1 MGFAACHDWSFV
13 VALCCHSVINSV
25 DGHAWAVTT
34 TLLQLIVFGVLTLS
48 RRALASG
55 ACGPALLSTSL
66 ACKNERVFIADKPSR
81 MQCCTTAAA
90 PYAQKKM
97 LEAALSG
104 GTGVSLLE
112 AFPLQ
117 QVGAVQAPAE
127 RCLLGNSFRGV
138 AAGSEQLVVSQT
150 GTLANSPPSLAATN
164 HNSTQR
170 PPRQRHYVYLHYLY
184 CTGRGAGSAQSQ
196 SSMARNSTFDI

>member
-13 VALCCHSVINSV
+13 VALCCNSVPNSV

-34 TLLQLIVFGVLTLS
+34 APADGVFGVLTLS

-104 GTGVSLLE
+104 GTGVSLLK
-112 AFPLQ
+112 AFPFNRS
-117 QVGAVQAPAE
+117 V
-127 RCLLGNSFRGV
+127 
-138 AAGSEQLVVSQT
+138 
-150 GTLANSPPSLAATN
+150 PSK
-164 HNSTQR
+164 R
-170 PPRQRHYVYLHYLY
+170 PQ
-184 CTGRGAGSAQSQ
+184 RGAYSGIASGA
-196 SSMARNSTFDI
+196 

>member
-1 MGFAACHDWSFV
+1 MGIAACHDWSFV
-13 VALCCHSVINSV
+13 VALCCNSVPNSV

-34 TLLQLIVFGVLTLS
+34 APADGVFGVLTLS
-48 RRALASG
+48 RRALAGG

-184 CTGRGAGSAQSQ
+184 CTGRGAGPAQSQ